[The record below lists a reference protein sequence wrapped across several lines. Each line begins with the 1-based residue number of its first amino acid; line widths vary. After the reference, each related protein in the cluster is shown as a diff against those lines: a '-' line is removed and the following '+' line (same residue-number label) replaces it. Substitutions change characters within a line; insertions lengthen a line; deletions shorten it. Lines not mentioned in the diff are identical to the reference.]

1 MQYEY
6 DHPELAWR
14 CPIHSPQALKSN
26 TLSGR
31 LIIIIIMI
39 NFIETRLHNTIGIIM
54 KSVDTLV
61 NRLAS
66 NFVTF

>member
-14 CPIHSPQALKSN
+14 CPIHSPHALESN
-26 TLSGR
+26 TLSGH
-31 LIIIIIMI
+31 LMIMI
-39 NFIETRLHNTIGIIM
+39 ILIETRLHNTDG
-54 KSVDTLV
+54 LV

-66 NFVTF
+66 NLLTF